1 MIDTHLPDTPT
12 ASRFG
17 WPKPARL
24 EEFIARLKVD
34 GLPTTQVVFQGTS
47 IDLPRI
53 RVPINLPKY
62 RLRNGRTAS
71 VQVEHLARNP
81 NARRDLFSGDPELW
95 DAQEAQHNLLLQLSR
110 QSDLDKYF
118 AEPSNKQ
125 VGALLLD
132 EDGFVV
138 NGNRR
143 LSTWRELFADDPTRY
158 GHFDYIDVT
167 ILPHATEKDIDRLE
181 ALLQIER
188 DIRADYPWD
197 AQANMMLAKMER
209 DGTKPAELCHLYKI
223 KDADLRELFEM
234 RDYAA
239 DYLKS
244 RGKAD
249 MWSEVS
255 SGQEHTFRRLV
266 QSRAKIDGVARQEM
280 FKEAVFALIDSP
292 ESVGRLYLA
301 IPELAES
308 LDKVRER
315 LWEEFGVEGE
325 PEEDGLGDLFGG
337 SVPDGRSTRDTK
349 LAAVLQ
355 EEAKLPRAREIIAD
369 VLESE
374 RQLKK
379 DSKKEG
385 YLLDICAKANAA
397 LTAAVKD
404 GLRPESKRN
413 GVAKQLDAIEKRVA
427 EIRDFLARY
436 AET

>member
-1 MIDTHLPDTPT
+1 MT
-12 ASRFG
+12 
-17 WPKPARL
+17 
-24 EEFIARLKVD
+24 RLKAES
-34 GLPTTQVVFQGTS
+34 LPTIQVVFQGTAM
-47 IDLPRI
+47 DLPRI
-53 RVPINLPKY
+53 RVPIDLPKY

-71 VQVEHLARNP
+71 VQVEHLARHSNI
-81 NARRDLFSGDPELW
+81 RRNLFSDDPELW
-95 DAQEAQHNLLLQLSR
+95 DAQEAQHRLLIQLSR

-158 GHFDYIDVT
+158 SHFEYIDVA

-181 ALLQIER
+181 ALLQIEK

-197 AQANMMLAKMER
+197 AQANMMLAKMDR
-209 DGTKPAELCHLYKI
+209 DGTTPAELCHLYKI
-223 KDADLRELFEM
+223 KDVDLRELFEM

-239 DYLKS
+239 EYLQS
-244 RGKAD
+244 RGKANL
-249 MWSEVS
+249 WSEVS

-266 QSRAKIDGVARQEM
+266 QSRAKLNGVARQEM

-292 ESVGRLYLA
+292 KSVGRLYLA
-301 IPELAES
+301 IPELADS
-308 LDKVRER
+308 LDKVSER
-315 LWEEFGVEGE
+315 LWQEFGVESE
-325 PEEDGLGDLFGG
+325 LEDDGLDDLFGG
-337 SVPDGRSTRDTK
+337 GGSDTTSTRDTK

-355 EEAKLPRAREIIAD
+355 EETKLPRAREIIAD

-385 YLLDICAKANAA
+385 YLLDICAKANAT
-397 LTAAVKD
+397 LAAAAKD
-404 GLRPESKRN
+404 GLKPESKRN
-413 GVAKQLDAIEKRVA
+413 GVAKQLDAIEKHVA
-427 EIRDFLARY
+427 DIRAYLAKY
-436 AET
+436 AEA

>member
-1 MIDTHLPDTPT
+1 MTDTPLPDTPT
-12 ASRFG
+12 GSRFG

-24 EEFIARLKVD
+24 EEFMTCLKVKD
-34 GLPTTQVVFQGTS
+34 LPTTQVVFQGTPM
-47 IDLPRI
+47 DLPRI
-53 RVPINLPKY
+53 RIPIDLPKY
-62 RLRNGRTAS
+62 RLHNGRTAS
-71 VQVEHLARNP
+71 VQVEYLARHP

-95 DAQEAQHNLLLQLSR
+95 DAQEAQHDLLVQLSQ
-110 QSDLDKYF
+110 QSELDKYF
-118 AEPSNKQ
+118 AEHSNKQ

-132 EDGFVV
+132 EHGFVV

-143 LSTWRELFADDPTRY
+143 LSTWRKLLNDDPTRY
-158 GHFDYIDVT
+158 GHFNYIDVT
-167 ILPHATEKDIDRLE
+167 VLPHATEKDIDRLE
-181 ALLQIER
+181 ALLQIEK

-197 AQANMMLAKMER
+197 AQANMMQAKMDR
-209 DGTKPAELCHLYKI
+209 DGTKPTELCHLYKI
-223 KDADLRELFEM
+223 KETELRELFEM

-239 DYLKS
+239 EYLKS

-266 QSRAKIDGVARQEM
+266 QNRAKLNGVASQEM

-292 ESVGRLYLA
+292 GSVGRLYLA

-315 LWEEFGVEGE
+315 LWQEFGAEEE
-325 PEEDGLGDLFGG
+325 PEDDGLDELLGGGG
-337 SVPDGRSTRDTK
+337 SDTVSARDTT
-349 LAAVLQ
+349 LATVLQ
-355 EEAKLPRAREIIAD
+355 EDAKLPRAREIIAD
-369 VLESE
+369 VLDSE
-374 RQLKK
+374 RQLRK

-385 YLLDICAKANAA
+385 YLLDVCAKANAS

-413 GVAKQLDAIEKRVA
+413 GVAKQLDAIEKRVG
-427 EIRDFLARY
+427 EIRAYLAKH
-436 AET
+436 ADA